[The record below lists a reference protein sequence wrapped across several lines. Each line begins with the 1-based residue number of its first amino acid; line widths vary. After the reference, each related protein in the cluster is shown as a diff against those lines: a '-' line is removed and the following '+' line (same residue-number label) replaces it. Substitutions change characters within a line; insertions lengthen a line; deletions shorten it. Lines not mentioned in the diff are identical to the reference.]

1 MSGTGLNIEGENRM
15 SREEYQQ
22 MRLGNYRAARDAV
35 FNLITSRSAEQIE
48 NASNGGQ
55 TRICVYKYDVTARD
69 DNTFVFG
76 AGEEGASETFKG
88 LYVKT
93 IFNARGV
100 PREESLMT
108 KLYRHFNQ
116 DSTRRIRI
124 YQRFNQTTVPKSFEI
139 YLDWTPRQ
147 EGEGEGQGQ
156 PQRQQSGWQTVG
168 SRTGPRGHHRGQ
180 GQRDGQFRGRGRGR
194 PQGQRGGQ
202 FRQNAS

>member
-35 FNLITSRSAEQIE
+35 FNLITSRSVEQIE

-55 TRICVYKYDVTARD
+55 TRICVYRYDVTTRD
-69 DNTFVFG
+69 DNTYVFG
-76 AGEEGASETFKG
+76 AGGEGATESFKG

-100 PREESLMT
+100 PREETLMT

-147 EGEGEGQGQ
+147 DGQEQGD
-156 PQRQQSGWQTVG
+156 RHQSGWHRVG
-168 SRTGPRGHHRGQ
+168 SRQGPRGHHRGQ
-180 GQRDGQFRGRGRGR
+180 FRGRGR
-194 PQGQRGGQ
+194 PQGQQYGGS
-202 FRQNAS
+202 RQNATQ

>member
-1 MSGTGLNIEGENRM
+1 MSVTGLNIEGENRM

-76 AGEEGASETFKG
+76 AGEEGASDTFKG

-147 EGEGEGQGQ
+147 EGQEQGE
-156 PQRQQSGWQTVG
+156 RHHSGWQRVG
-168 SRTGPRGHHRGQ
+168 SHQGPRVQHRGQ
-180 GQRDGQFRGRGRGR
+180 FRGRGR
-194 PQGQRGGQ
+194 PQGQQYSG
-202 FRQNAS
+202 FRQNATQ